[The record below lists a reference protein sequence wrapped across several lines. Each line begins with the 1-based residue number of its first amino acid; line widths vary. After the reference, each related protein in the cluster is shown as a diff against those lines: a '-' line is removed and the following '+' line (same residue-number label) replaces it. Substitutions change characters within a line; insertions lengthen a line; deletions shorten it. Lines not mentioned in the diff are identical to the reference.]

1 MALKHSYF
9 LIFNRTKSDILTFIL
24 MPPKHL
30 YLFIDECG
38 DPEFYGNR
46 KKLLVGTEGFQ
57 PLLIL
62 GMIQTHN
69 RKALHRSVM
78 TLKESILADPLF
90 NSIYSV
96 SQPNWFFHART
107 DHPEIRVQF
116 FQFLRTLTSPDLQF
130 HAVIGRKDL
139 QIFNRKHNNNPSEF
153 YFDLVSHLLQG
164 KLSPENQYSI
174 YLAGKAKSTLHKL
187 THAVERAIESDAKK
201 QGLAPQQI
209 QYQCSIE
216 PSHQMSELSVVDYFL
231 WALQRYLLKDEIR
244 FWQTIEFLAGDV
256 VDLYGEVP
264 NEYNG
269 TTRLLRLEQLR
280 PLLKV

>member
-1 MALKHSYF
+1 
-9 LIFNRTKSDILTFIL
+9 

-62 GMIQTHN
+62 GMIETHN
-69 RKALHRSVM
+69 RKALHKSIL

-116 FQFLRTLTSPDLQF
+116 FQFLRMLTSSDIQF

-164 KLSPENQYSI
+164 KLNPDNQYSI

-201 QGLAPQQI
+201 QGFAPQQI

-256 VDLYGEVP
+256 VDLYGEMP

-269 TTRLLRLEQLR
+269 TTRLLRREQLR